1 MTHEEMIKITR
12 RPILIGLLIVA
23 AVLIAGCTGTPSPTP
38 TTAPTPM
45 ATETPVAEPTPTPSP
60 TATAEPSATP
70 IPGDTFAVEAA
81 KADLAQRYGIS
92 TSTISVVQTEPIQWP
107 NSCLGVELP
116 GTACAMHVVD
126 GYRVILK
133 TGGLQYEYH
142 TNVDGS
148 EVLAALA
155 VVWHREG
162 GIAGFCNDLAID
174 VTGQAIAFSCEAGP
188 STEVARQLLSVENR
202 QKLDTWRISL
212 QPFEY
217 NQTDS
222 ATADAMSVQLSFTGY
237 GTNVATNTQKRDIS
251 DFASAAYVN
260 IGGLQGTGSAADA
273 AGAVVDAFLT
283 QLMAEPAGAATSPYF
298 TGPLQTE
305 IDAGQP
311 VSELLAIPGDFV
323 SYGIDTS
330 EVEGV
335 ASRAFVQVTL
345 NFVSPIRR
353 AFELIQDNDIWK
365 INTIIIY
372 GVPDQTL
379 PTDIEAADLEVLDL
393 VWALK
398 TGDLPSV
405 EALLTPSAL
414 VELGDLT
421 QLMQGVDNITAL
433 TLQLT
438 GVSGGQAVYLATL
451 QVDTASGSPSWQQGT
466 NQRWIGLT
474 QSGGVWQ
481 INQMTSSE
489 LTLP

>member
-1 MTHEEMIKITR
+1 MTHKEMLKHTR

-23 AVLIAGCTGTPSPTP
+23 GLLIAGCTATPSPTP
-38 TTAPTPM
+38 TTTPAPA
-45 ATETPVAEPTPTPSP
+45 ATETPVPEPTSTPSP
-60 TATAEPSATP
+60 VATAEPSATP
-70 IPGDTFAVEAA
+70 EPEDSFAIEAV
-81 KADLAQRYGIS
+81 KADLAQKYGIS

-126 GYRVILK
+126 GYRVVVK
-133 TGGLQYEYH
+133 TGGIQYEYH
-142 TNVDGS
+142 TNADGS

-155 VVWHREG
+155 LTWHREG
-162 GIAGFCNDLAID
+162 GIAGFCNDLVVD
-174 VTGQAIAFSCEAGP
+174 VTGEAIAFSCQAGP
-188 STEVARQLLSVENR
+188 SAEVTRELLSVENR
-202 QKLDTWRISL
+202 HQLDAWRISL

-217 NQTDS
+217 SQTDS
-222 ATADAMSVQLSFTGY
+222 ATADAMSVQFTFTGY
-237 GTNVATNTQKRDIS
+237 GTKAATDTQQADIAA
-251 DFASAAYVN
+251 FAGATYVN

-283 QLMAEPAGAATSPYF
+283 ELMADPTGATTAPYF
-298 TGPLQTE
+298 STPLQAE
-305 IDAGQP
+305 IDAGTP
-311 VSELLAIPGDFV
+311 VSELLGIPGDFL
-323 SYGIDTS
+323 SYGIDTN
-330 EVEGV
+330 EVESI

-353 AFELIQDNDIWK
+353 AFELVQENDIWK
-365 INTIIIY
+365 INTIVVY
-372 GVPDQTL
+372 GVPDQAL

-405 EALLTPSAL
+405 EALLTPNATT
-414 VELGDLT
+414 ELGDLT

-433 TLQLT
+433 TLRLT

-451 QVDTASGSPSWQQGT
+451 QVDTASGAPSWQQGT

-474 QSGGVWQ
+474 QSSGVWQ